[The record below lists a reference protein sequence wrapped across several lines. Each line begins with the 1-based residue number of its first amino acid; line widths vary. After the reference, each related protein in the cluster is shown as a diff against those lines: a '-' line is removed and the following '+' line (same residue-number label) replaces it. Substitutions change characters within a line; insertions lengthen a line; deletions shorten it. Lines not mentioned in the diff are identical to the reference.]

1 METFVWNEHF
11 ITGEAQVD
19 AEHQELVRIIN
30 WIIGHQKS
38 AAEKMELGKVLDDL
52 VQYAAT
58 HFTHETELMVAGGC
72 DPRFLRTCSKP
83 LETGPGRAGSRRMPS
98 SSSSSSGKLVAKRRV
113 FLAGCLP

>member
-38 AAEKMELGKVLDDL
+38 AAEKWNW
-52 VQYAAT
+52 A
-58 HFTHETELMVAGGC
+58 
-72 DPRFLRTCSKP
+72 RFSTTWSNTPPHTSRT
-83 LETGPGRAGSRRMPS
+83 
-98 SSSSSSGKLVAKRRV
+98 KRN
-113 FLAGCLP
+113 